1 MFRNPEAQCWPT
13 EINENTATDIIL
25 NAVEEYLGGE
35 ALDSEMEPDNPG
47 TVRAMGDLEVLVE
60 VLRHRYNRIGTWGEL
75 AFALERRLLAKKMYL
90 EDLKKEEVS
99 TK

>member
-90 EDLKKEEVS
+90 EDLKKEEVG